1 VAPQDDANMMPAAK
15 MTDWQG
21 NGGKGMNERIQ
32 TGFWHQPIKLELK
45 KEHSLAPIPLPIK
58 PHLAPTS

>member
-1 VAPQDDANMMPAAK
+1 MPPSVAPQDDANMMQAAK
-15 MTDWQG
+15 RTDSWQG

-45 KEHSLAPIPLPIK
+45 VQVQDIGSAFGSGHR
-58 PHLAPTS
+58 